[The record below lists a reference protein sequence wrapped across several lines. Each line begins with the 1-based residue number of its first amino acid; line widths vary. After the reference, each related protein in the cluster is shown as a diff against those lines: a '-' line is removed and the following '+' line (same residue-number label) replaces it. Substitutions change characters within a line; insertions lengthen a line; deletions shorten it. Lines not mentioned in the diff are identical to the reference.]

1 MTCFKD
7 KKFYHYYDIAT
18 KNDDLS
24 YSTYWGWG
32 IPQIEPPDTYINCK
46 IISIDFSK
54 IRTRHRFPA
63 PIIFRECTFYYCTFD
78 DVDYCTFD
86 HCTFKDCTFYSC
98 YTCKASIKQC
108 HFENGA
114 PYVPTVCPSEGTFV
128 GWKICT
134 NGEIFNPVLV
144 KLIIPEDAERTS
156 GYGERK
162 CRCSKAYVEGMYNL
176 NGTPSEATSAI
187 ARYTDMVYEV
197 GKWVEPDFY
206 DSDREQVCTHG
217 IHFFM
222 ERQEAKNFY
231 FAG

>member
-7 KKFYHYYDIAT
+7 KKFYHYIAT

-24 YSTYWGWG
+24 FPTYGEWWWRT
-32 IPQIEPPDTYINCK
+32 PQIEPPNTYINCK
-46 IISIDFSK
+46 IIAIDFSK
-54 IRTRHRFPA
+54 LRLRYRFPT
-63 PIIFRECTFYYCTFD
+63 PMIFRKCTFYYCIFD

-86 HCTFKDCTFYSC
+86 HCTFKDCTFYNY
-98 YTCKASIKQC
+98 YTCEASIKQC

-114 PYVPTVCPSEGTFV
+114 PYVPTACPSEGAFV
-128 GWKICT
+128 GWKIC
-134 NGEIFNPVLV
+134 IDKKSNPVLV

-162 CRCSKAYVEGMYNL
+162 CRCSKAYVESMYDL
-176 NGTPSEATSAI
+176 NGTPSEVTSAI

-206 DSDREQVCTHG
+206 DPDREQICTHG

-222 ERQEAKNFY
+222 ERHEAKNFY
-231 FAG
+231 FVG

>member
-18 KNDDLS
+18 KNDNLS

-32 IPQIEPPDTYINCK
+32 TPQIEPPDTYINCK
-46 IISIDFSK
+46 VIAVDFSK
-54 IRTRHRFPA
+54 IRIRHRFPA

-114 PYVPTVCPSEGTFV
+114 PYIPTVCPSEGTFV

-144 KLIIPEDAERTS
+144 KLIIPEDAKRS
-156 GYGERK
+156 SAYGNK
-162 CRCSKAYVEGMYNL
+162 CRCDKAKVLDIRTFG
-176 NGTPSEATSAI
+176 GQKIKSAI
-187 ARYTDMVYEV
+187 SQYN
-197 GKWVEPDFY
+197 PDFIY
-206 DSDREQVCTHG
+206 EIDKEVSVPDFDENRWYECAPG

-222 ERQEAKNFY
+222 SEKEALVY
-231 FAG
+231 WY